1 MMVLFFT
8 FLAKYYTNPLITSPF
23 AALLHYTAQT
33 ADNIAN
39 KLNKQCD
46 DLNIHK
52 ASFST

>member
-23 AALLHYTAQT
+23 AVLLHYTAQT